1 MTAMTH
7 DIPCDCGAWMHPCD
21 LQCADAA
28 HFFDISIS
36 ISIIYIIIIIIL
48 ILFRNSGFI
57 HWPYMKWC
65 DGCWIRWL
73 YATEMDSC
81 NVDSTC
87 RPDIDVD
94 KTCLPSRVWNH
105 SGSSTTRQVSKQQ
118 QQVSIRGL
126 SNCHTTF
133 SFVMGSWWM
142 QMQWRLQQRS
152 LMTAIRILRLRL
164 KFWGHRRQWRH
175 RHRAHYPSAMAPA
188 MASAT
193 SRGDFRTLGYITT
206 GWNLS
211 PSSLKTSS
219 FSQAAWQLDCL
230 CLLTVL
236 HKYITDTDTD
246 SDSTHFLTVFDW
258 LETWDLRSLD

>member
-152 LMTAIRILRLRL
+152 LMTAIRI
-164 KFWGHRRQWRH
+164 KFWGH
-175 RHRAHYPSAMAPA
+175 RHRAHYSHQLWHQLWHQL
-188 MASAT
+188 
-193 SRGDFRTLGYITT
+193 RLEGTLGPLGT
-206 GWNLS
+206 
-211 PSSLKTSS
+211 
-219 FSQAAWQLDCL
+219 
-230 CLLTVL
+230 
-236 HKYITDTDTD
+236 
-246 SDSTHFLTVFDW
+246 
-258 LETWDLRSLD
+258 